1 MTSLDADGL
10 PEAGTLDLSGVC
22 VLVVEDSWDVGMSLK
37 RLLQAYGAETIGPV
51 ATVAEALRLISEQ
64 AVDVAL
70 VDINLRNG
78 EQSYGLID
86 LLHDKG
92 IRTIVLTGYAD
103 APLARGKVSAIL
115 QKPIADK
122 RLIESLRRQ

>member
-10 PEAGTLDLSGVC
+10 PKAGPLDLRGLY
-22 VLVVEDSWDVGMSLK
+22 VLLVEDSWDVGISLK
-37 RLLQAYGAETIGPV
+37 RLLQAYGAETIGPA
-51 ATVAEALRLISEQ
+51 ATVADALRLISEH
-64 AVDVAL
+64 AVDAAL
-70 VDINLRNG
+70 VDINLRKG

-86 LLHDKG
+86 LLRDKG

-103 APLARGKVSAIL
+103 APLAREKVAAIL

-122 RLIESLRRQ
+122 PLIESLRGP

>member
-1 MTSLDADGL
+1 MTSSDADRL
-10 PEAGTLDLSGVC
+10 PEAGTLDLGGLC

-37 RLLQAYGAETIGPV
+37 RLLQAYGAETIGPA
-51 ATVAEALRLISEQ
+51 ATVADALRLISEH
-64 AVDVAL
+64 AVDTAL
-70 VDINLRNG
+70 VDINLRKG

-103 APLARGKVSAIL
+103 ARLASGKVAAIL

-122 RLIESLRRQ
+122 RLIESLRRP

>member
-1 MTSLDADGL
+1 M
-10 PEAGTLDLSGVC
+10 DLSGVC